1 MKILLIANPR
11 AGRGKTLPLID
22 KFESILKKRGHEV
35 DKRITTRNGDARNW
49 ASLMDSSVERLVVA
63 GGDGTVNEVI
73 NGLKDPASTPLLHLA
88 TGTANMLA
96 KDLGLPSDLNRL
108 ADLIDAGRIVY
119 GRLGL
124 IEERKFLLILTAG
137 FDAWVTEYLAQN
149 RPESL
154 GYLGYIRPI
163 LKALRFYKPVDMRI
177 TVDDNIRRV
186 AQSVMTLKVR
196 HYGGY
201 FVFSPEAGPDSDSFH
216 ILLLENGSIMEI
228 LKYATLAFLN
238 RTSRMK
244 GLRRVRGRTIVIDSD
259 EPVAVQVDGDYW
271 GKTPVK
277 IRLSPERLALMKPAL

>member
-35 DKRITTRNGDARNW
+35 DKRITTRNGDARDW
-49 ASLMDSSVERLVVA
+49 AARMDPSVERLVVA

-73 NGLKDPASTPLLHLA
+73 NGLTDPASTPVLHLP

-108 ADLIDAGRIVY
+108 ADLIDDGRIIY

-124 IEERKFLLILTAG
+124 IQDRKFLLISSAG
-137 FDAWVTEYLAQN
+137 FDAWVTEYLARN
-149 RPESL
+149 RPETL

-163 LKALRFYKPVDMRI
+163 LKALRLYKPVKMRI
-177 TVDDNIRRV
+177 TIDDNIRRV
-186 AQSVMTLKVR
+186 AQSVMVLKVK

-201 FVFSPEAGPDSDSFH
+201 FVFSPDAGPDSESFQ
-216 ILLLENGSIMEI
+216 ILLLENARVMEI
-228 LKYATLAFLN
+228 FKYATMAFLN
-238 RTSRMK
+238 RTSKMK
-244 GLRRVRGRTIVIDSD
+244 GLTRMSGKTIVIDSD
-259 EPVAVQVDGDYW
+259 EPVAAQVDGDYF
-271 GKTPVK
+271 GKTPVR
-277 IRLSPERLALMKPAL
+277 IELGPERLALIKPAP